1 MKKANAITFRYS
13 SFFLAILLMFP
24 GLHVSAQTKPDSA
37 SATQVVAVPARITQA
52 IDERQLVTLKGNVHP
67 LARPE
72 FDKGP
77 VPSSQPM
84 QRMMLL
90 LQRSPEQQ
98 AALQQLM
105 LEQQSKDSPNFHKWL
120 VPQQFGVEF
129 GPADADIQTVTDWL
143 ARQGFQV
150 GRVANG
156 RTVIEF
162 SGNAAQVQ
170 SAFHTEIHKF
180 VVNGETRSANV
191 SDPQIPA
198 ALATVVQGIVS
209 LHNFPRKTFRRDA
222 GIHKVTRDE
231 HGVPQFTGTTGCG
244 PNGTSQCF
252 FVGPADFAKIYN
264 IPPSLD
270 GTGVTIGI
278 VGDSNIDPNDAIG
291 FRNVFGLTPATAPN
305 IIVDGPDPGI
315 SGPIGDEGEGDLD
328 VQVSGMVAPKAT
340 IDFVVAEGT
349 LTALGT
355 DIAAFHIIDYNLA
368 DVMSESFGSCE
379 LGLGTTGVQF
389 YDAVWEEAAAQG
401 TTVMVSAG
409 DNGSASCDNFDTQSL
424 AVNGLAVSGVASTP
438 FNVAVGGT
446 DFDDVGVQSNFWNTT
461 NAAGTLASAKGYIPE
476 TTWNDSCAA
485 TATSANLATVCA
497 GASATNIVAG
507 SGGPSAFN
515 PKPPWQSGL
524 TPADSSR
531 DVPDVSLFASDG
543 PQSLSLYPLCE
554 ADGVPTGAP
563 PSCAASGPFTI
574 GGAGGTSASS
584 PAFAGIM
591 ALIVQKMGGGPAGR
605 QGNANFVLYKIA
617 AMAGQSCNSTGQALS
632 GSTCAFNDVTKG
644 NDSVPCAGASANC
657 SSATS
662 ANGVL
667 VDPLHTTTA
676 AWTTTTGYDYATGL
690 GSVNVTNLATQWPLA
705 VGSFKATTSSL
716 TLNGGTGTVTI
727 THGASVT
734 ARATV
739 AVVSPATG
747 TPTGDVSLLGPQGTI
762 NSGINA
768 NTLTGATPDT
778 VDLTTTFLPG
788 GSYNVTAHYAGDGT
802 FAPSDSNPVA
812 VVVHPENSRLQ
823 MSVVMLDPAS
833 GNILNTN
840 ATSYPYGSFTFLR
853 FDILNSSANPCQ
865 SLVNN
870 GVVTGCAFDAQGA
883 VTATDNGSALN
894 GGTFKINS
902 EGSAEDQ
909 ALQLTAGTH
918 TLSATYSG
926 DVNYNPVTT
935 PVTEVITVS
944 PAATATTLVANPAA
958 ANTGQTVTLTATV
971 VTQSIGVG
979 PSGTIT
985 FSTCGTPPCTA
996 VLVPTSSNPN
1006 AGTFASSTASL
1017 PTIFTAPGTKTITAT
1032 YAGDANYTGS
1042 GPSTAATVTV
1052 TQAQIGNFTV
1062 SYSPQPLALSSATG
1076 AAVPLTVTV
1085 TPAGGFTGTVAVT
1098 AATLPPGV
1106 SCTPSPLNINVVSAT
1121 AVASQLMCMVTATS
1135 TTLTASGTR
1144 EDRTLDA
1151 KAIPPANAIP
1161 RATPGK
1167 RWWTLSA
1174 GTGFAALFLFLLPG
1188 GRKKY
1193 HAALALGL
1201 VCLLSLT
1208 MGCGGGGGGGGG
1220 TTQTNT
1226 VTKLTVT
1233 SGKVASGTAFSFSV
1247 AVTGGTPTGMV
1258 ELFDNGTMIGTAATV
1273 AGGTATPT
1281 APALSVGTH
1290 SISAHYLGD
1299 TTTLGSASGTLD
1311 LTVTG
1316 STTAA
1321 ITTTPV
1327 ASPTAPSINVTIQ

>member
-1 MKKANAITFRYS
+1 MKKANATIIRY
-13 SFFLAILLMFP
+13 FLISLAVLSAFP
-24 GLHVSAQTKPDSA
+24 GLRVSAQTKPDNA
-37 SATQVVAVPARITQA
+37 PATQAVAVPARITQA
-52 IDERQLVTLKGNVHP
+52 IDETQLVTLKGNVHP

-72 FDKGP
+72 FDRGP

-84 QRMMLL
+84 KRMMLL

-98 AALQQLM
+98 VALQQLM

-150 GRVANG
+150 ARVANG

-198 ALATVVQGIVS
+198 ALAPVVKGIVS
-209 LHNFPRKTFRRDA
+209 LHNFPRRTFRRDA

-231 HGVPQFTGTTGCG
+231 HGVPQFTSTTGCG
-244 PNGTSQCF
+244 QNQTSQCF

-264 IPPSLD
+264 IPAGLD

-291 FRNVFGLTPATAPN
+291 FRNVFGLTPATAPT

-315 SGPIGDEGEGDLD
+315 SGPTGDEGEGDLD

-340 IDFVVAEGT
+340 IDFVTAEGT
-349 LTALGT
+349 LTAMGT

-379 LGLGTTGVQF
+379 PQLESEGAATF
-389 YDAVWEEAAAQG
+389 YDLNWEQAAAQG
-401 TTVMVSAG
+401 ITVMVSAG
-409 DNGSASCDNFDTQSL
+409 DNGSASCDNFDTQSV
-424 AVNGLAVSGVASTP
+424 AVNGLAVNAIASTP

-446 DFDDVGVQSNFWNTT
+446 DFDDVGAQSNFWNTT
-461 NAAGTLASAKGYIPE
+461 NVAGTLESAKGYIPE

-497 GASATNIVAG
+497 GALATNIVAG
-507 SGGPSAFN
+507 SGGPSAIN
-515 PKPPWQSGL
+515 AKPPWQSGM
-524 TPADSSR
+524 TPADGSR
-531 DVPDVSLFASDG
+531 DVPDVALFASDG
-543 PQSLSLYPLCE
+543 PQSLSLYPFCE
-554 ADGVPTGAP
+554 ADGVPAGAS

-591 ALIVQKMGGGPAGR
+591 ALIVQKMGGKR

-617 AMAGQSCNSTGQALS
+617 ATLGQSCNSTGQALS

-644 NDSVPCAGASANC
+644 NDSVPCAGTSANC
-657 SSATS
+657 SSVTS

-667 VDPLHTTTA
+667 VDPAHTTTP

-690 GSVNVTNLATQWPLA
+690 GSVNVTNLATQWPLV
-705 VGSFKATTSSL
+705 VGSFKATTSNL

-734 ARATV
+734 ASTTV

-762 NSGINA
+762 NSGITA
-768 NTLTGATPDT
+768 NTLTGTTPDT
-778 VDLTTTFLPG
+778 ANLTTTFLPG

-802 FAPSDSNPVA
+802 FAPSDSNAIA

-823 MSVVMLDPAS
+823 MSVVTLDPSS

-865 SLVNN
+865 SLVNS

-883 VTATDNGSALN
+883 VTVTDNGSALN

-935 PVTEVITVS
+935 PVTDVIAVS
-944 PAATATTLVANPAA
+944 QAATAATLVASPAT

-1006 AGTFASSTASL
+1006 TGTFASATASL
-1017 PTIFTAPGTKTITAT
+1017 PTIFTTPGTKTITAT
-1032 YAGDANYTGS
+1032 YAGDTNYTGS

-1062 SYSPQPLALSSATG
+1062 SYSPQPLVLSSATG

-1085 TPAGGFTGTVAVT
+1085 TPTGGFTGTVAVT
-1098 AATLPPGV
+1098 ASTLPPGM
-1106 SCTPSPLNINVVSAT
+1106 SCTPSPLNINVTGAT
-1121 AVASQLMCMVTATS
+1121 AVTGQLMCMVTATS
-1135 TTLTASGTR
+1135 TTLTASNAR
-1144 EDRTLDA
+1144 EDRMFEA
-1151 KAIPPANAIP
+1151 KAIPPAKALP

-1167 RWWTLSA
+1167 GWGTLSA
-1174 GTGFAALFLFLLPG
+1174 GTGFAALFLLLLPG

-1193 HAALALGL
+1193 RAALGLGL

-1220 TTQTNT
+1220 GTTQTAT

-1273 AGGTATPT
+1273 AGGTATPA
-1281 APALSVGTH
+1281 APALSAGTH

-1299 TTTLGSASGTLD
+1299 TTTLGSASGTLN

-1327 ASPTAPSINVTIQ
+1327 ASPAAPAINVTIQ